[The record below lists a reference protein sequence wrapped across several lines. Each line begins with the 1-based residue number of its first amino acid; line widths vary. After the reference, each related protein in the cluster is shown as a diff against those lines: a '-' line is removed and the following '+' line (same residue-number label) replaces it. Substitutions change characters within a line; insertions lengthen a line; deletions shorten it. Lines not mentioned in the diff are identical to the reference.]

1 MRNLI
6 KPIGF
11 IFLLFY
17 GLIASAQTSPDVR
30 LLIDKSGSMVINDPE
45 KLRISGVQL
54 LANMLPSNTK
64 AGIWTFGTGV
74 ENLAPFAKATGAW
87 KKPAIANAAR
97 KIEAFDQFT
106 NIEAA
111 LKAASFDINKISKSA
126 DKNII
131 LLSDGMVDVSRSKD
145 QAIKNRE
152 NQVAKDRLLRTT
164 LPKLVNAGYKIH
176 TIALSNDADKDLLNT
191 LSQRTGGL
199 FGVAKNADELLE
211 LFVKALQRSLTQ
223 EEVPIKKDST
233 FLIDNSI
240 IEFTVLAFHGK
251 KASPVMLESP
261 DAKVYKSGEEPSNVN
276 WYSTK
281 NYDLITVK
289 KPIAGDWKLLSKKD
303 SANRVTVVSNLKMR
317 SSDIPANIQRGK
329 GLNLRVWFEQ
339 ENKTLQRQEFLN
351 ILTVTAELQDTEGGI
366 LQTRSLKKTQTGL
379 DFRGN
384 FSSLNQPGDF
394 TLALHANGKT
404 FSRTLRKPLRVQ
416 DLMRAHLQQGD
427 GYATLIL
434 RSEFKNIEPE
444 KLLISASVGDKKFT
458 PEYRGDGEWL
468 ADLSNAI
475 SATKQTV
482 RVSVAGELVGKNLD
496 LVLGNMTLEAKK
508 QPEEPT
514 QTPVELEPQMPDAS
528 QDESL
533 VDDEQSQS
541 LDATSAQSKDQEV
554 LPDLDLSSPQTQEL
568 DAEQD
573 LATQTPDKQEAE
585 VADQKNKLQLDLN
598 SSTESKTQQ
607 KTLAEDISEQEQVQT
622 PITDNQVK
630 ETQKATKQKP
640 VVEESQAKQK
650 ELSQVEKDR
659 LLWIYIL
666 VALGNIIL
674 FSMAYFVYQKMI
686 KGKRAEILNN

>member
-6 KPIGF
+6 KPLGF
-11 IFLLFY
+11 VFLLFY
-17 GLIASAQTSPDVR
+17 VLIADAQTNPDVR

-54 LANMLPSNTK
+54 LANMLPSDTK

-87 KKPAIANAAR
+87 KKPAIANSAR

-106 NIEAA
+106 DIEAA
-111 LKAASFDINKISKSA
+111 LKTASFDINRVSKSA

-131 LLSDGMVDVSRSKD
+131 LLSDGMVDISKSKD
-145 QAIKNRE
+145 QATKNRE
-152 NQVAKDRLLRTT
+152 NQAAKDRLLRTT

-176 TIALSNDADKDLLNT
+176 TIALSNSADKDLLNT
-191 LSQRTGGL
+191 LSQRSGGL

-211 LFVKALQRSLTQ
+211 LFVKALQRSITQ

-251 KASPVMLESP
+251 KSSPVALESP
-261 DAKVYKSGEEPSNVN
+261 DNKVYKSGEEPSNIN

-281 NYDLITVK
+281 KYDLITVK

-329 GLNLRVWFEQ
+329 GLDLRVWFEQ
-339 ENKTLQRQEFLN
+339 EGKVLKRQEFLN
-351 ILTVTAELQDTEGGI
+351 ILTVTTELQDAEGGI
-366 LQTRSLKKTQTGL
+366 LQTRNLKKTQKAVDFTGS
-379 DFRGN
+379 FAN
-384 FSSLNQPGDF
+384 LNRPGDF

-416 DLMRAHLQQGD
+416 DLMTAHLQQGD

-444 KLLISASVGDKKFT
+444 KLQISANVGTKKFT
-458 PEYRGDGEWL
+458 PEYRGSGEWL
-468 ADLSNAI
+468 ADLSDAI

-482 RVSVAGELVGKNLD
+482 RVTVAGELVGKNLD
-496 LVLGNMTLEAKK
+496 LVLGNMTLEAKQ
-508 QPEEPT
+508 QPEPT
-514 QTPVELEPQMPDAS
+514 QAPVELEPQMPDAG
-528 QDESL
+528 QEPEPE
-533 VDDEQSQS
+533 EQKPT
-541 LDATSAQSKDQEV
+541 DASAVKEDILPNLELSAQVSEPAQA
-554 LPDLDLSSPQTQEL
+554 PDVIEGEDSPTQVEKPV
-568 DAEQD
+568 E
-573 LATQTPDKQEAE
+573 QEAQ
-585 VADQKNKLQLDLN
+585 VADQKDKLQLDLN
-598 SSTESKTQQ
+598 SSVEYETQQ
-607 KTLAEDISEQEQVQT
+607 ETSEDVPQQEEMQT
-622 PITDNQVK
+622 QAPEPEPEPVAD
-630 ETQKATKQKP
+630 TQ
-640 VVEESQAKQK
+640 EEEPQAKQQ

-666 VALGNIIL
+666 VALGNIFL
-674 FSMAYFVYQKMI
+674 FLIAYFVYRKMI
-686 KGKRAEILNN
+686 RGKREEILNN